1 MSRSYTFARTRSAL
15 VGAGQRVRVAGELTD
30 VDTVH
35 EARQVAA
42 TLTGGHFL
50 AAWREVSR

>member
-1 MSRSYTFARTRSAL
+1 MSRSDTFARTREAL
-15 VGAGQRVRVAGELTD
+15 RAAGQTVAVARELTD

-42 TLTGGHFL
+42 SLTQGRFL
-50 AAWREVSR
+50 DAWREVSA